1 MQYQPDFGLY
11 QLLKSLP
18 EVKWSIT
25 YGCFICALPGL
36 QWHRLIEALLPVA
49 QIHLSAQLIIKD
61 VALLKK
67 LWEQQ
72 YQELPNFIPCP
83 LPYLEKMHLLNY
95 SPRTMRTYHSLLLRF
110 LNSFPEAG
118 LVAIIYFTP
127 EQVNEF
133 HQKLQQ
139 RGQSFVYI
147 NQSINAIKFF
157 YSKVLNRLDMNLAD
171 VNRPYQKEKLPRVL
185 SLEEVAAILKAVV
198 NQKHRCLLQLLY
210 AGGLRIGEVI
220 NLKLTD
226 VQSQRN
232 LLLIR
237 GGKGQKDRTTLLS
250 TRLLEELRTY
260 YRLYKPKVWLFEGP
274 EGGPY
279 SVGSIRKV
287 FHEAKKKAGITRDA
301 TPHTLRHSFA
311 THLLETGTDLRYIQA
326 LLGHSSSKTTEI
338 YTHVTKHGLE
348 KIISPLDRLLI

>member
-1 MQYQPDFGLY
+1 MEYY
-11 QLLKSLP
+11 VRLL
-18 EVKWSIT
+18 
-25 YGCFICALPGL
+25 FFALPGL
-36 QWHRLIEALLPVA
+36 QLPHLVEALLPVA

-72 YQELPNFIPCP
+72 YQETPDFVPCP

-110 LNSFPEAG
+110 LNSFSEVDLPAIAG
-118 LVAIIYFTP
+118 FTP

-133 HQKLQQ
+133 HQVLQQ
-139 RGQSFVYI
+139 RGQSYVYI
-147 NQSINAIKFF
+147 NQSINAIKFY

-171 VNRPYQKEKLPRVL
+171 VSRPYQKDKLPQVL
-185 SLEEVAAILKAVV
+185 SLEEVAAILKAPV

-237 GGKGQKDRTTLLS
+237 GGKGQKDRTTLLA

-274 EGGPY
+274 EGGPC

-287 FHEAKKKAGITRDA
+287 FQEAKKKAGVTRPA

-311 THLLETGTDLRYIQA
+311 THLLEAGTDLRYIQA

-338 YTHVTKHGLE
+338 YTHVTQHGLE
-348 KIISPLDRLLI
+348 KIMSPLDRLLI